1 MYRLENLITFNSNG
15 YFLYKKEEKNLN
27 ELKIFTLQSSSN
39 IDLGTK
45 VHVKHTAPD
54 GYSILTA
61 TVFWKDNE
69 QELDPISFDYE
80 RSSTDIT
87 VVYSTSRRGRS
98 YVLTLFCTKL

>member
-69 QELDPISFDYE
+69 QELDPIGFDYE